1 MTLPFGGEDGDAV
14 NDMKARLA
22 TPRPLSLLKKYRVA
36 YACPADCV
44 VEDSVDCAL
53 GGDGTVWVFCGGD
66 SWELMVKR
74 GLLSGDD
81 AKPPVDS
88 VWLWLPELFKLLDA
102 VADNEPLARRLAA
115 AWYYTATEVDF
126 SNDSDDEEEDQD
138 DAAVMAPKSASTTSS
153 PVAAPAVSDDNDDD
167 DDNVDD
173 GQDEDDNDAA
183 DDDDDD
189 DDDGEDYTPEGD
201 DEDEEIVDDADEN
214 DAVDAFTDM
223 ADAMAQGGRE
233 NAIEALGRM
242 MSAAAANGETLTA
255 GAFEPPE
262 ARDARVSILKA
273 IRRMHAYLPSPDTHM
288 PYFKRMLKKINTG
301 GCDEWFPWGAPP
313 LQHMVDLLTKDMS
326 DNEPNNFMRESLT
339 VFAQAQQ

>member
-1 MTLPFGGEDGDAV
+1 MALPFGGDDGDSV
-14 NDMKARLA
+14 DDMKQRLV
-22 TPRPLSLLKKYRVA
+22 TPRPLSLLQKYRVV

-44 VEDSVDCAL
+44 VEEPVDCAL
-53 GGDGTVWVFCGGD
+53 GTDGSVWVFCGGD

-74 GLLSGDD
+74 GLLAGDD
-81 AKPPVDS
+81 AVPPKDS
-88 VWLWLPELFKLLDA
+88 VWLWLPELFKLFDA
-102 VADNEPLARRLAA
+102 VADAEPLARRLAA

-126 SNDSDDEEEDQD
+126 SNDSDDEEADDTVDQAS
-138 DAAVMAPKSASTTSS
+138 DAAPKSASTSATAS
-153 PVAAPAVSDDNDDD
+153 PIAVAAPAVDDDDDDDDD
-167 DDNVDD
+167 DDND
-173 GQDEDDNDAA
+173 

-189 DDDGEDYTPEGD
+189 DDDGDEFIPD
-201 DEDEEIVDDADEN
+201 DEVDDEEIVDDADEG

-242 MSAAAANGETLTA
+242 MSAAAANGETLSA
-255 GAFEPPE
+255 ASFEPPE
-262 ARDARVSILKA
+262 AREARTSILKA
-273 IRRMHAYLPSPDTHM
+273 VRRMHAYLPSPDTHM

-339 VFAQAQQ
+339 VFAQAQGQQ